1 MKFFYFKHYY
11 NMKNVT
17 LFFEIRFHLTEKFN
31 FKLYFSLNPL
41 PDIICNSD
49 LVFKKIP
56 RLTGSISMRRSY
68 HSRKRFFRKLFAPL
82 QR

>member
-56 RLTGSISMRRSY
+56 RLTRLLSMKSPC
-68 HSRKRFFRKLFAPL
+68 HSGK
-82 QR
+82 